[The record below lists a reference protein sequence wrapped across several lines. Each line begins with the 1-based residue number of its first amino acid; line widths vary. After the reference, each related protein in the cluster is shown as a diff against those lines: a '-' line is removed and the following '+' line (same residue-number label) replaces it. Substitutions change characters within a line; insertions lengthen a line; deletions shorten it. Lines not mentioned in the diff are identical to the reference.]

1 MIGAGLGGLCLAQ
14 GLRGAGIEAD
24 VYERDPAI
32 TARFQGYRLV
42 LSPVGF
48 EALRGCLPLRW
59 HPLLDAIVGDAYAG
73 QLILDPQLNQIG
85 ELGPGRT
92 GIVIDR
98 QVLRHLLL
106 TGLTVRTGAALTG
119 YDVLDDGK
127 AEARFAHGAPTT
139 ADLLVGADGVGSAVR
154 AVLSP
159 QTTATDTG
167 TRFVIGRTPLTERFA
182 ALEPAFGSKIAG
194 DEVSLMLGAMRFRT
208 PPKQAAEELA
218 PEVTLP
224 DIRDYVRW
232 AMLLPPNG
240 SLGAPTAQEAVL
252 SRMEGWHP
260 DLRALIEQAD
270 PDNST
275 LLPIRVVEPRER
287 WTPGPVTLLGDAIHA
302 TSPTGGNG
310 ANTALRDADLLRRCL
325 IEAVERRQDLLGAVG
340 DYERQMFEYGGE
352 AVRHSLAALPAFV
365 PNPERRIRGRGRRR
379 AASGVRSGQVSGA
392 GRPGGEPPDSQVAVE
407 R

>member
-1 MIGAGLGGLCLAQ
+1 MRVSVVGAGLGGLCLAQ
-14 GLRGAGIEAD
+14 GLRGAGVQAD

-32 TARFQGYRLV
+32 TARFQGYRLL

-48 EALRGCLPLRW
+48 EALRGCLPPRW
-59 HPLLDAIVGDAYAG
+59 HPLLNAIVGDAFAE
-73 QLILDPQLNQIG
+73 QLVLDPQLNRIG
-85 ELGPGRT
+85 KLGPGRT

-106 TGLTVRTGAALTG
+106 TGLTVRTGAALTR

-127 AEARFAHGAPTT
+127 VEGRFAHGAPTT

-167 TRFVIGRTPLTERFA
+167 ARFVIGRTPLTERFA
-182 ALEPAFGSKIAG
+182 TLAPAFGSKIAG
-194 DEVSLMLGAMRFRT
+194 DGVSLMLGAMRFRT

-240 SLGAPTAQEAVL
+240 SLGAPTAQEAAL
-252 SRMEGWHP
+252 SRMDGWHP
-260 DLRALIEQAD
+260 DLQALIEQAD

-275 LLPIRVVEPRER
+275 LLSIRVVEPRER
-287 WTPGPVTLLGDAIHA
+287 WAPGPVTLLGDAIHA

-325 IEAVERRQDLLGAVG
+325 IEVVERRQDLLGAVG

-365 PNPERRIRGRGRRR
+365 PNSERPE
-379 AASGVRSGQVSGA
+379 
-392 GRPGGEPPDSQVAVE
+392 PT
-407 R
+407 

>member
-1 MIGAGLGGLCLAQ
+1 MRVSVIGAGLGGLCLAQ

-59 HPLLDAIVGDAYAG
+59 HPLLDAIVGDAYAER
-73 QLILDPQLNQIG
+73 LILDPQLNRIG

-127 AEARFAHGAPTT
+127 VEARFAHGDPTT

-167 TRFVIGRTPLTERFA
+167 TRFVIGRTPLSERFA
-182 ALEPAFGSKIAG
+182 TLAPAFGSKIAG
-194 DEVSLMLGAMRFRT
+194 AGVSLMLGAMRFRT

-260 DLRALIEQAD
+260 ELQALIEQAD

-275 LLPIRVVEPRER
+275 LLSIRVVEPRER
-287 WTPGPVTLLGDAIHA
+287 WAPGPVTLLGDAIHA

-325 IEAVERRQDLLGAVG
+325 IEAVERRRDLLGAVG

-365 PNPERRIRGRGRRR
+365 PNPER
-379 AASGVRSGQVSGA
+379 
-392 GRPGGEPPDSQVAVE
+392 PEPA
-407 R
+407 

>member
-1 MIGAGLGGLCLAQ
+1 MRVSVVGAGLGGLCLAQ

-42 LSPVGF
+42 LSPMGF

-59 HPLLDAIVGDAYAG
+59 HPLLDAIVGDAYAER
-73 QLILDPQLNQIG
+73 LILDPQLNRIG

-98 QVLRHLLL
+98 HVLRHLLL
-106 TGLTVRTGAALTG
+106 TGLTVRTGAELTG

-127 AEARFAHGAPTT
+127 VEARFAHGDPTT

-182 ALEPAFGSKIAG
+182 TLEPAFGSKIAG
-194 DEVSLMLGAMRFRT
+194 AGVSLMLGAMRFRT

-218 PEVTLP
+218 PEVPLP

-232 AMLLPPNG
+232 AMILPPNG

-260 DLRALIEQAD
+260 DLQALIEQAD

-275 LLPIRVVEPRER
+275 LLSIRVVEPRER
-287 WTPGPVTLLGDAIHA
+287 WAPGPVTLLGDAIHA

-325 IEAVERRQDLLGAVG
+325 IEAGERRQDLLGAVG

-352 AVRHSLAALPAFV
+352 AVRHSLAALPAFA
-365 PNPERRIRGRGRRR
+365 PNPER
-379 AASGVRSGQVSGA
+379 
-392 GRPGGEPPDSQVAVE
+392 PEPV
-407 R
+407 